1 MGMDRQAGDFR
12 NFVVCAGDSRTKREG
27 WQVWTVCVPIF
38 RDLHRHMPSLD
49 FFNMSYFN
57 LLLRK
62 TIGPFEIEVPAQSQ
76 KSDRSCIFVLG
87 VMYMCVRGH
96 VYVC

>member
-1 MGMDRQAGDFR
+1 MGVDRQAGDFR
-12 NFVVCAGDSRTKREG
+12 NFIVCAGDSRTKREG

-38 RDLHRHMPSLD
+38 RDLHRFMPSLD
-49 FFNMSYFN
+49 FFNLSYFN

-76 KSDRSCIFVLG
+76 ESDRSCI
-87 VMYMCVRGH
+87 
-96 VYVC
+96 YVC